1 MKFSSA
7 TKSLGTW
14 IMIFLVMVVIANLAY
29 SPALKNN
36 VEKLSYTDFTE
47 RVTKGEVSEVEI
59 QGQNVFGEM
68 NDHKKFETYVPTEA

>member
-14 IMIFLVMVVIANLAY
+14 IMIFLVMVIIANLAY

-36 VEKLSYTDFTE
+36 AEKLSYTDFTE
-47 RVTKGEVSEVEI
+47 RVVKGEVAEVETKTF
-59 QGQNVFGEM
+59 VV
-68 NDHKKFETYVPTEA
+68 DH